1 MTSDS
6 TTPDETLR
14 RSLKEL
20 SELRHFRGAP
30 REFWTQYQN
39 YLAQLTGAHRVVL
52 LLQDKKVSPAS
63 WRKIGEWSSNTGP
76 SRFVVPFVTQL
87 DTYAERCVQQGE
99 FFTPVERNFGAK
111 NPMALGVR
119 LKLQNPDEVCVAVAL
134 LLEADEAMASETVV
148 RMQLAADVPRAYQS
162 AHAAQNAKADVEKFA
177 SALDLMVVVNAETR
191 FLAAAL
197 AFCNGLS
204 TRFNCDRVSLGWLE
218 GGYIRLRAMSRTEKF
233 DRQMQAAQQLEK
245 AMEEAI
251 DQDDEVVWPAP
262 EGSTVVT
269 RDHEVFSREQRV
281 ENVCSVPLRVDDKA
295 VAAITFERQQSAFT
309 ATELQ
314 QLRLCCD
321 QAARRLSDLK
331 KHDRWFGARA
341 AAATREK
348 LAKVLGPEH
357 TWAKVLT
364 IFIVA
369 ALVVLFFVPVTYRV
383 EGNFIVRSDD
393 VSYLTAP
400 YDGYI
405 NEVFVRAGDVV
416 EKDAKLVG
424 LDTSELLLDESAA
437 LADMNRYLR
446 EAEKAR
452 ASGALADMRIAHALA
467 DQSKARLDLIRY
479 RLERAVIRVPFQGVV
494 VEGDLRDRLKA
505 PVKQGDALLKV
516 AKLDTLFVEAQ
527 VDERDIHE
535 ILGRKTGEIAFVTQ
549 PKLKYPVK
557 IARIE
562 PAAMPKKDGNFFM
575 VRCEFEGG
583 PQSWWRPGMSGVC
596 KLSIEK
602 RSLFWIISHRTV
614 DFLRLKLWW

>member
-1 MTSDS
+1 MISDS

-20 SELRHFRGAP
+20 SELRQFRGVP
-30 REFWTQYQN
+30 RDFWTQYQT
-39 YLAQLTGAHRVVL
+39 YLAELTGAHRLVL
-52 LLQDKKVSPAS
+52 LLQDKSQPPK
-63 WRKIGEWSSNTGP
+63 WKKIGEWSSNTGA
-76 SRFVVPFVTQL
+76 SRFVVPFATQL
-87 DTYAERCVQQGE
+87 ETFAERCLQTGE
-99 FFTPVERNFGAK
+99 FVAPVERSNAVDVPLVAGA
-111 NPMALGVR
+111 R
-119 LKLQNPDEVCVAVAL
+119 LKLQNPDDVCVALVL
-134 LLEADEAMASETVV
+134 LLKADEAAARESLV

-197 AFCNGLS
+197 ALCNGLS
-204 TRFNCDRVSLGWLE
+204 TRFNCDRVSIGWLE
-218 GGYIRLRAMSRTEKF
+218 GGYVRLRAMSRTEKF
-233 DRQMQAAQQLEK
+233 DRQMEAAQQLEK
-245 AMEEAI
+245 GMEEAI
-251 DQDDEVVWPAP
+251 DQDDEVVWPALAD
-262 EGSTVVT
+262 STVVT
-269 RDHEVFSREQRV
+269 RDHEAFSRSQRV
-281 ENVCSVPLRVDDKA
+281 DNLCSLPLRVEDKA
-295 VAAITFERQQSAFT
+295 VAAITCERQSGTFT

-331 KHDRWFGARA
+331 KQDRWFGARA
-341 AAATREK
+341 ASATREK
-348 LAKVLGPEH
+348 LGKVLGPEH

-364 IFIVA
+364 ILIVA
-369 ALVVLFFVPVTYRV
+369 LLAVLFFVPVTYRV

-416 EKDAKLVG
+416 EKDAKLVA
-424 LDTSELLLDESAA
+424 LDTSDLLLDESAA
-437 LADMNRYLR
+437 VADMNRYLR

-452 ASGALADMRIAHALA
+452 AAGSLADMRIAQALA
-467 DQSKARLDLIRY
+467 DQSRARLDIIRY
-479 RLERAVIRVPFQGVV
+479 RLERAVIRVPFAGVV

-516 AKLDTLFVEAQ
+516 AKLQTLYVEAEI
-527 VDERDIHE
+527 DERDIHE
-535 ILGRKTGEIAFVTQ
+535 IIGRTNGEIAFVTQ
-549 PKLKYPVK
+549 PKLKYPVQ

-575 VRCEFEGG
+575 VRCAFDGSA
-583 PQSWWRPGMSGVC
+583 QSWWRPGMSGVC
-596 KLSIEK
+596 KLSVEK
-602 RSLFWIISHRTV
+602 RTIFWIISHRTV